1 MIKNIEPKNIAK
13 IIIII
18 LAVLLIL
25 ATRYIVMDKINIA
38 RQEQE
43 DIIFQ
48 NGMQEGTKQSIIYLM
63 SLAITCQQIPITV
76 QNQTINLIAVEY
88 LGSG

>member
-76 QNQTINLIAVEY
+76 QNQTINLIAVEC